1 MYYHGV
7 VVVFVFVQ
15 ISDAIF
21 VSWQLVACLL
31 LDSIVISYF
40 LSLLVCLYNSYLFV
54 VLWLDSS
61 FFVIVCVDRCCWSC
75 ADSVSR
81 ICFVWVAVAQ
91 LASICPVSYFFPET
105 SGSMGLL
112 FITRWALHPSLSNQL
127 KCYKDSIKYQMHQ
140 WMPHSSSVAKQ
151 NEYISFF
158 VPGFHSLWVRDHSK
172 WTKQWQLR
180 MPWTANRK
188 QLSRSH
194 NCLSFR
200 KKIDC

>member
-15 ISDAIF
+15 ISDALS
-21 VSWQLVACLL
+21 VPWQLVACLL
-31 LDSIVISYF
+31 LDSIFISYF

-112 FITRWALHPSLSNQL
+112 FITRWDLHPSLSNQL
-127 KCYKDSIKYQMHQ
+127 KCYKDSIKCQIHQ

-151 NEYISFF
+151 NECILFLPSLLFLAFTHFEWEITPNGASNKNYGDQGQQIENNFGALIF
-158 VPGFHSLWVRDHSK
+158 V
-172 WTKQWQLR
+172 
-180 MPWTANRK
+180 
-188 QLSRSH
+188 
-194 NCLSFR
+194 
-200 KKIDC
+200 